1 MLICG
6 KTYKF
11 VSGME
16 GCLYIEVILPVK
28 LAWHPVYRVP
38 GAFLAQSATAA
49 GDIAK
54 AEDCAGAS
62 ISVNVEHNAEATNGI
77 KIGDRVSVRLH
88 GRLLPGVVS
97 AILPASR
104 FGAGS
109 NNGGVTANDKGNT
122 YDGGKIY
129 GDCKDNGSIK
139 IGIDGKDSSRNKTVV
154 ESNTNNGGL
163 TDGGI
168 KTGID
173 RKDNGSN
180 KTGIDGKV
188 MELDLGKIHDIV
200 SIDRHLKP
208 VTPEEIKLWQF
219 MADYY
224 LCTVGEVF
232 KCAYPSSKMK
242 SEQTAA
248 RVAARAEESARRK
261 SQERREKAG
270 RAIERLHSRI
280 ETRVKALEGKH
291 SETVTA
297 RLNAELEA
305 LRAELAEAEAEL
317 KALCE
322 GTTSE
327 ASLEGQELEAPL
339 ENQTQKALN
348 GSTTSEASLEGQTQ
362 KTLNE
367 GQTQKALR
375 EGTTSEAPLENQA
388 QKTLSGSTEADCEN
402 QAPKTG
408 SQQPQ
413 TTVIAPEIDPGIKKL
428 LNPGKPLLVRALD
441 RSTLYQA
448 LEMECISRGRSVLHL
463 VPDIAFTAEL
473 EDRMRTTF
481 GGSLLLYHSR
491 QTEASRRDT
500 ADALRH
506 SSGPRVI
513 LGTRSAIFLPFKDL
527 GLIIVDEEQDPS
539 YKQDSPAPRYNTRDT
554 AVVLAQIH
562 ACPLILGSVTPSLET
577 VHNCVSGRFKLWES
591 DECRRLGEV
600 TVIDTAAERRKRG
613 MVGQFSR
620 KLLAEIDLTLQ
631 GGGKVV
637 LLRGWGSTS
646 DTAAEIAGIFA
657 GCKVAHDEPEGEW
670 DILVGTVAGT
680 KRMSLPDGCLLAFLQ
695 ADTLLGAPD
704 FRADE
709 RAMQVFDR
717 FRLKCAGGR
726 FIIQTSRSE
735 HLLMQESAS
744 DERYRWLLDERQAFG
759 YPPYSRIVDIVLRDA
774 NEKRRELMVGAL
786 GRSLSEAGF
795 VPGRIDKT
803 GRRDVADSRNIDVIL
818 RVPILRDKSFGVRKG
833 ELRKLVEGFEV
844 ARRYSGF
851 IHLDVDPQ

>member
-1 MLICG
+1 
-6 KTYKF
+6 
-11 VSGME
+11 ME

-28 LAWHPVYRVP
+28 LAWNPVYRVP
-38 GAFLAQSATAA
+38 GLFLTQSATAA

-62 ISVNVEHNAEATNGI
+62 ISVNVGHDAEATNGI

-97 AILPASR
+97 AILPASG

-122 YDGGKIY
+122 YDDGKIY
-129 GDCKDNGSIK
+129 GDC
-139 IGIDGKDSSRNKTVV
+139 
-154 ESNTNNGGL
+154 
-163 TDGGI
+163 
-168 KTGID
+168 
-173 RKDNGSN
+173 KDNGSN
-180 KTGIDGKV
+180 KTGIDGKDSGRNKTVVESITNNDGLSGSEGKGYGSGIKTKIEIKTDIDCKANDGAMTNIEGKV
-188 MELDLGKIHDIV
+188 MELDSGKIHDIV
-200 SIDRHLKP
+200 SIDRHLES

-219 MADYY
+219 MAEYY

-232 KCAYPSSKMK
+232 KCAYPSGKVK

-248 RVAARAEESARRK
+248 RVAARAEESAKRK

-317 KALCE
+317 KTLNE
-322 GTTSE
+322 G
-327 ASLEGQELEAPL
+327 
-339 ENQTQKALN
+339 QTQKALN
-348 GSTTSEASLEGQTQ
+348 GSTTPEALCEKQE
-362 KTLNE
+362 L
-367 GQTQKALR
+367 KALC
-375 EGTTSEAPLENQA
+375 GDTAPETGIQQA
-388 QKTLSGSTEADCEN
+388 
-402 QAPKTG
+402 
-408 SQQPQ
+408 Q

-428 LNPGKPLLVRALD
+428 LNPGKPLLVRALG

-463 VPDIAFTAEL
+463 VPDIAFTEEL

-717 FRLKCAGGR
+717 FRMKCAGGR

-744 DERYRWLLDERQAFG
+744 DERYRWLLEERQAFG

-774 NEKRRELMVGAL
+774 NEKRRELMARAL

-803 GRRDVADSRNIDVIL
+803 GRRDVADSRNVDVIL

-833 ELRKLVEGFEV
+833 ELRKLVEGFEG
-844 ARRYSGF
+844 ARHYSGF